1 MIKNKYL
8 NNVKIID
15 IGTKKKCIAK
25 NDDNKVIFLNEGVPG
40 DNVNIKI
47 LKKYKGS
54 AEGKIISYNK
64 HSRDK
69 ITPKC
74 NYFGICGGCNFQ
86 DISYLKQIK
95 LKEKKVLKV
104 FKDLNVSKE
113 SLNKII
119 PSKKEYFYRN
129 KLEFSFSNNRWIS
142 LEEIKSEKK
151 LNKNAL
157 GFHKPGKWDK
167 VVDIYN
173 CHLQS
178 KLSNKIKNLVR
189 NYCLDKKL
197 EFFDHREKK
206 GFLRNLTI
214 KTSLDNEVMLLFQ
227 FYKRSKEISG
237 LLKYVQNNFPKVK
250 SIVYII
256 NKKHNDSIYDQKI
269 IKFYGRDFINE
280 KIGDLNFKI
289 KAKTFYQTNSLQAKK
304 MYKIISNW
312 TKIKNQEVVLDL
324 YTGIGTIALS
334 ISKNSKKIIG
344 VDIVEDSIKIAKE
357 NSKNNN
363 IKNVSFIHGDVKN
376 VLDEIIIKYG
386 KPSIIILDPPRNGVE
401 KIIIDKLLKILP
413 EKLIYISCN
422 IMTQY
427 RDIKLIKDFY
437 EIRKIQPIDMFP
449 QTHHIENIV
458 LLEKILK

>member
-1 MIKNKYL
+1 
-8 NNVKIID
+8 
-15 IGTKKKCIAK
+15 
-25 NDDNKVIFLNEGVPG
+25 
-40 DNVNIKI
+40 
-47 LKKYKGS
+47 
-54 AEGKIISYNK
+54 
-64 HSRDK
+64 
-69 ITPKC
+69 
-74 NYFGICGGCNFQ
+74 
-86 DISYLKQIK
+86 
-95 LKEKKVLKV
+95 
-104 FKDLNVSKE
+104 
-113 SLNKII
+113 
-119 PSKKEYFYRN
+119 
-129 KLEFSFSNNRWIS
+129 
-142 LEEIKSEKK
+142 
-151 LNKNAL
+151 
-157 GFHKPGKWDK
+157 
-167 VVDIYN
+167 
-173 CHLQS
+173 
-178 KLSNKIKNLVR
+178 
-189 NYCLDKKL
+189 
-197 EFFDHREKK
+197 
-206 GFLRNLTI
+206 
-214 KTSLDNEVMLLFQ
+214 
-227 FYKRSKEISG
+227 
-237 LLKYVQNNFPKVK
+237 
-250 SIVYII
+250 
-256 NKKHNDSIYDQKI
+256 
-269 IKFYGRDFINE
+269 
-280 KIGDLNFKI
+280 
-289 KAKTFYQTNSLQAKK
+289 

>member
-1 MIKNKYL
+1 
-8 NNVKIID
+8 
-15 IGTKKKCIAK
+15 
-25 NDDNKVIFLNEGVPG
+25 
-40 DNVNIKI
+40 
-47 LKKYKGS
+47 
-54 AEGKIISYNK
+54 
-64 HSRDK
+64 
-69 ITPKC
+69 
-74 NYFGICGGCNFQ
+74 
-86 DISYLKQIK
+86 
-95 LKEKKVLKV
+95 
-104 FKDLNVSKE
+104 
-113 SLNKII
+113 
-119 PSKKEYFYRN
+119 
-129 KLEFSFSNNRWIS
+129 
-142 LEEIKSEKK
+142 
-151 LNKNAL
+151 
-157 GFHKPGKWDK
+157 
-167 VVDIYN
+167 
-173 CHLQS
+173 
-178 KLSNKIKNLVR
+178 
-189 NYCLDKKL
+189 
-197 EFFDHREKK
+197 
-206 GFLRNLTI
+206 
-214 KTSLDNEVMLLFQ
+214 MLLFQ

>member
-1 MIKNKYL
+1 
-8 NNVKIID
+8 
-15 IGTKKKCIAK
+15 
-25 NDDNKVIFLNEGVPG
+25 
-40 DNVNIKI
+40 
-47 LKKYKGS
+47 
-54 AEGKIISYNK
+54 
-64 HSRDK
+64 
-69 ITPKC
+69 
-74 NYFGICGGCNFQ
+74 
-86 DISYLKQIK
+86 
-95 LKEKKVLKV
+95 
-104 FKDLNVSKE
+104 
-113 SLNKII
+113 
-119 PSKKEYFYRN
+119 
-129 KLEFSFSNNRWIS
+129 
-142 LEEIKSEKK
+142 
-151 LNKNAL
+151 
-157 GFHKPGKWDK
+157 
-167 VVDIYN
+167 
-173 CHLQS
+173 
-178 KLSNKIKNLVR
+178 
-189 NYCLDKKL
+189 
-197 EFFDHREKK
+197 
-206 GFLRNLTI
+206 
-214 KTSLDNEVMLLFQ
+214 
-227 FYKRSKEISG
+227 
-237 LLKYVQNNFPKVK
+237 
-250 SIVYII
+250 
-256 NKKHNDSIYDQKI
+256 
-269 IKFYGRDFINE
+269 
-280 KIGDLNFKI
+280 
-289 KAKTFYQTNSLQAKK
+289 

-312 TKIKNQEVVLDL
+312 TKIKNQEVILDL